1 MPDAWDS
8 GLRVSIK
15 NTVDLSKIQKAV
27 QKAQCEILIG
37 FPSGR
42 QHVPTLHKN
51 AEGKYEGYNGESVED
66 IKPVETAELAKT
78 LHFGNASIPARPF
91 LTDGIESK
99 KNEIKKAMEEEAK
112 KAVNGGQA
120 NWDKVGTMAV
130 GAVQEFVRGDYYK
143 SNVPNSD
150 RTKEYKGSDKPLID
164 GADLINSLAYVK
176 NGQTFLTG
184 KGADDADSYN
194 ARDFRS

>member
-27 QKAQCEILIG
+27 KKAQCEILVG

-51 AEGKYEGYNGESVED
+51 AEGKYEGYNGESVSE
-66 IKPVETAELAKT
+66 IKPVETAELAKA
-78 LHFGNASIPARPF
+78 LHFGTASIPARPF
-91 LTDGIESK
+91 LEDGIESK
-99 KNEIKKAMEEEAK
+99 KAELKKALEEEAK
-112 KAVNGGQA
+112 KAINGGQA

-130 GAVQEFVRGDYYK
+130 GAVQELVRGDYYK
-143 SNVPNSD
+143 SNVPNSEK
-150 RTKEYKGSDKPLID
+150 TKEYKGSDRPLID
-164 GADLINSLAYVK
+164 GGDLINSLVYVK
-176 NGQTFLTG
+176 EGRIAEAGTG
-184 KGADDADSYN
+184 KADS
-194 ARDFRS
+194 AEKEA

>member
-42 QHVPTLHKN
+42 QHVPTIHKN
-51 AEGKYEGYNGESVED
+51 AEGKYEGYNGEKVED
-66 IKPVETAELAKT
+66 IQPVETAELAKA
-78 LHFGNASIPARPF
+78 LHFGTSVIPARPF
-91 LTDGIESK
+91 LEDGIESK
-99 KNEIKKAMEEEAK
+99 KGAIQKALEEEAK
-112 KAVNGGQA
+112 KAVNGGQP

-130 GAVQEFVRGDYYK
+130 GAVQKLVRGDFYK
-143 SNVPNSD
+143 ANVPNSQK
-150 RTKEYKGSDKPLID
+150 TKDYKGSDKPLID
-164 GADLINSLAYVK
+164 GGDLINSLVYVT
-176 NGQTFLTG
+176 NGRVG
-184 KGADDADSYN
+184 GADTGNKADS
-194 ARDFRS
+194 SEKES